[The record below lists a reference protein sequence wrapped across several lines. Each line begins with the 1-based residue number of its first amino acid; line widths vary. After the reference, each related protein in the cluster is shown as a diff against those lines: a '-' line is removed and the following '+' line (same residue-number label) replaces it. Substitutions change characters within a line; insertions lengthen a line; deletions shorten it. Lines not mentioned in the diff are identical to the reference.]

1 MNEQDQLN
9 QFLIDFAEFLAKYYS
24 DAFDSIDTKWKDSYV
39 IVTIYGSKESLLEIS
54 SDGSEITIMFS
65 ESHWH
70 IGSFRGLEINSI
82 CSNTVRD
89 VFDVLDGKMGT
100 CSYWDGDTPLGG
112 ATFYLTDDVSA
123 ISKELLK
130 RHDLIKLKMW
140 GDELVVHKADLTC

>member
-24 DAFDSIDTKWKDSYV
+24 DAFDSIDTKLKDGYA
-39 IVTIYGSKESLLEIS
+39 IVTIYGAKESLLEIS
-54 SDGSEITIMFS
+54 SDGAEITIIFS

-70 IGSFRGLEINSI
+70 IGSFKGLEINSI

-100 CSYWDGDTPLGG
+100 YSYWDGDAPLGG
-112 ATFYLTDDVSA
+112 GTFYLADG
-123 ISKELLK
+123 ISEKLLK
-130 RHDLIKLKMW
+130 RYDLIKLKTW
-140 GDELVVHKADLTC
+140 GDELEVQKLT